1 MASLLSAWFTV
12 FRCIFSAVS
21 VILKSI
27 QSFVHFKD
35 YISAT
40 TTVTSVGTTLGDVLL
55 TTKVC

>member
-27 QSFVHFKD
+27 QSFVYFKD

-40 TTVTSVGTTLGDVLL
+40 TTVTAEVTPLRRWST
-55 TTKVC
+55 